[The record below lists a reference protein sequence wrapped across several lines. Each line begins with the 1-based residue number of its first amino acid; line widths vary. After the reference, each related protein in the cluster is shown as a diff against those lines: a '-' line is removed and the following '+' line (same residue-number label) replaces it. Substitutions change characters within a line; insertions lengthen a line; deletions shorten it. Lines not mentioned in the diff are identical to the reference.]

1 MLNLSKKHAE
11 KVTWDLRMGKHDGSL
26 VSLLI
31 MRSQWVLVEAQIYP
45 IPQHAFFFWN
55 ETDRRA
61 SDCI

>member
-11 KVTWDLRMGKHDGSL
+11 KVTWDLRMGIPDGSL

-45 IPQHAFFFWN
+45 IP
-55 ETDRRA
+55 
-61 SDCI
+61 